1 MSKAAGTGIG
11 VVIVGHGE
19 RGGNADNRVLL
30 KLRDG
35 VAAAIGLATVEAGVL
50 NGEPTFEHALDA
62 LARAGCRELLIY
74 PFFMSGGYFVRTAVP
89 DRIARV
95 GVPLPWHMLTPLGL
109 DPALPTVIHRRALAD
124 AQLAGWIPSN
134 TRLLLVGH
142 GSTKSRA
149 SAEATDN
156 AAVAVAAFGQFNVV
170 ETAFL
175 EEPPFIVDRIGRDR
189 GQTLVIGFFSAEGL
203 HARDDIPEAIAG
215 TDAHYSGPIG
225 AEPAIV
231 ELAAAAIRNAIAD
244 G

>member
-1 MSKAAGTGIG
+1 MSEATGTGIG

-19 RGGNADNRVLL
+19 RGGNADNQVLL

-35 VAAAIGLATVEAGVL
+35 VAAATGLTAVEAGVL

-62 LARAGCRELLIY
+62 LARAGCREILIY
-74 PFFMSGGYFVRTAVP
+74 PFFMSGGYFVGTAVP
-89 DRIARV
+89 DRIALV
-95 GVPLPWHMLTPLGL
+95 GLVLPWHMLPPLGL
-109 DPALPTVIHRRALAD
+109 DPALPAVIHRRALAE
-124 AQLAGWIPSN
+124 AHAVGWIPSS

-142 GSTKSRA
+142 GSAKSRA
-149 SAEATDN
+149 SAEATEK

-175 EEPPFIVDRIGRDR
+175 EEPPFVADRTGRDR

-225 AEPAIV
+225 ADPAIA
-231 ELAAAAIRNAIAD
+231 ELAAAAVRNAIAAR
-244 G
+244 